1 MKKIWA
7 ATLILLFPITVFAVD
22 DPEILSDEAVVA
34 NPGLEA
40 MRARSQELSELA
52 DIAGT
57 WKDPMVGVE
66 YMNAPVDSLKIDES
80 PMSGLQFKIEQ
91 KLPELGWSKASRD
104 VAELQ
109 VRVSEHD
116 TAEAELQLRRNVEI
130 LFWKLTLSN
139 QLKGV
144 TEEHLDRTQ
153 EILRA
158 VRARYE
164 VGKAGQ
170 NAVLRLT
177 VLRDRLQDDLG
188 DYERAERILS
198 AGLSRV
204 LSRPAGS
211 HFATPSEIDP
221 VAVVG
226 TTSNWIEE
234 AKESR
239 PALARLREQ
248 VNVQRRS
255 AELAGITTRPD
266 VNVWLKYR
274 VREVDTALDDGTDF
288 VSVGVSVPIPWGS
301 RKRGLGKQ
309 AAHLQGERGAQA
321 QLAAMLDTIESES
334 ISIHSSWSRAF
345 EKASNYRDSILP
357 SSHATLETTLSDFS
371 VGTADFSSLYE
382 SEVELLILEKAYLAA
397 AIETRLQRAA
407 AQSTVGTSSLGEIK

>member
-109 VRVSEHD
+109 VRVSEHE